1 MMEETR
7 RNVSELIGK
16 LPTVLQMVYQIMD
29 NEDQTII
36 QQRQAYS
43 NLSAQ
48 YPQEYR
54 VIEFTFDQFLPK
66 CGCGGEHDGRGRG
79 RGPPPNSLNRWN
91 LPKNGISGYDF
102 FVESRDG
109 MENGDE
115 LEIIVPVSPSIEK
128 LDWKVLIIDT
138 GCGCGDIYAFVKQQT
153 IIKEKKIIVVNTH
166 NHPEQTGG
174 NFRFSTT
181 GKLGMAHMVE
191 DLCASGRDKYYT
203 QLRNSNWHWEI
214 NTYKVTRWLSDGDT
228 ILLGNPVET
237 HNVVKVI
244 WSPGHTP
251 DSLVLWY
258 ASDNRLFV
266 GDLFYRFEDIM
277 MTIDEAEGFRFET
290 RDKAM
295 RIVISRE
302 IVRRLNQAREKA
314 QQYR

>member
-1 MMEETR
+1 MTFQLGQ
-7 RNVSELIGK
+7 VSARVWSILEQDSRECFPLSYLI
-16 LPTVLQMVYQIMD
+16 I
-29 NEDQTII
+29 
-36 QQRQAYS
+36 
-43 NLSAQ
+43 
-48 YPQEYR
+48 
-54 VIEFTFDQFLPK
+54 
-66 CGCGGEHDGRGRG
+66 
-79 RGPPPNSLNRWN
+79 
-91 LPKNGISGYDF
+91 
-102 FVESRDG
+102 
-109 MENGDE
+109 GD
-115 LEIIVPVSPSIEK
+115 
-128 LDWKVLIIDT
+128 DKVLIIDT
-138 GCGCGDIYAFVKQQT
+138 GCGCGDIYAFVKQQSM
-153 IIKEKKIIVVNTH
+153 IKEKKIIVVNTH

-277 MTIDEAEGFRFET
+277 MTSEYTSIREYEQSLRTVLSFINEQPQPKQIRYSASKSDTDSECLPTFKHFHRFLLGILAGTHVGTPLRIDEAEGFRFET